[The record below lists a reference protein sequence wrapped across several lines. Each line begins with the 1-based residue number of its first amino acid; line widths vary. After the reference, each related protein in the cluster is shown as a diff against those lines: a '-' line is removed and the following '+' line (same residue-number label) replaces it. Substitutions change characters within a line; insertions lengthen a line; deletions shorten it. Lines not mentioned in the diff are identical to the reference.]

1 MSSEPQ
7 QNPYAV
13 LGVPRDADARTI
25 KKAYFDLVRQNPPE
39 THPEV
44 FKRLREA
51 YELLS
56 DAEARQ
62 AWDATADVPL
72 EGLAAE
78 QAACMAEAVEQFN
91 ADNHAAGRRVLNTF
105 LAEHPEAHEVR
116 TLLGKNLL
124 FEGYP
129 PEALVEFDR
138 VLELRP
144 QDWQARLHRG
154 WALQRLER
162 LKEAADDYW
171 RAGKLGPTELVPRV
185 ALADCLEQM
194 GQVKDALGV
203 LAEARTLT
211 GLRPMDVLSLTVRR
225 AATMLEHGFNPEAVQ
240 ELDSLE
246 VDVPANA
253 DPELRRWTAG
263 QLSSAAATLFAQQRS
278 EAANKLLERS
288 QRFNPTSA
296 TEGVYPVRVDLDVAA
311 LSEGARQWL
320 RAEADRHDGGRT
332 LKTWALPA
340 AVSAGLALVT
350 LFFLV
355 DCFRAPET
363 RTVVDW
369 VCRAVFAAG
378 LAAATLYAA
387 RVLLRSISSPFG
399 SFHVVHP
406 LHLVQ
411 VQRDQLTVWPL
422 VHLNDIQLMDHH
434 DNGRY
439 THTSLDMRFSRMR
452 LVLRVRGKPQ
462 AEALAQELSGRRRR
476 VLELLNR
483 GMLDAESGVEHLP
496 AALLARGAKG
506 RHVHAEGKLPSW
518 VGLGVAAAVAVL
530 VVCASVVPQ
539 RSAVDAR
546 AWGLALNVRDLGPT
560 LAFLRDRPDSN
571 FAPQAQARLDAELAQ
586 ARARMETRLD
596 AGSGTAASIPFFSS
610 LLDAVARTH
619 SRRVSVEWLGL
630 EKSDARPDLLVTAW
644 QRMADEALGKDV
656 LFMDSVRAAGREGP
670 PAASL
675 RVRQQVRPLPANGT
689 DEAPVEL
696 LWAVTTEGLGS
707 SVASLALTARGVSA
721 EDPAASEALLHAWV
735 ERWHLPGTGTR
746 RPLLF
751 TNSLLALEASP

>member
-7 QNPYAV
+7 QNPYTV

-62 AWDATADVPL
+62 AWDATSDVPL
-72 EGLAAE
+72 EGVAAE
-78 QAACMAEAVEQFN
+78 QAECMAAAVEEFN
-91 ADNHAAGRRVLNTF
+91 ADNHATGRRLLNTF
-105 LAEHPEAHEVR
+105 LADHPDAHEVR

-129 PEALVEFDR
+129 PEALVEFER
-138 VLELRP
+138 VLEQRP

-194 GQVKDALGV
+194 RQVPDALDV
-203 LAEARTLT
+203 LAEARKLP
-211 GLRPMDVLSLTVRR
+211 GLKQMDVLSLTVRR
-225 AATMLEHGFNPEAVQ
+225 AATMLEHGLGADAAR
-240 ELDSLE
+240 ELDGLE

-263 QLSSAAATLFAQQRS
+263 QLSAAAANLFAQQKS
-278 EAANKLLERS
+278 EAANALLERC

-296 TEGVYPVRVDLDVAA
+296 TEGVFPVRVDLDLAA
-311 LSEGARQWL
+311 LSDGARQWL
-320 RAEADRHDGGRT
+320 RAEAERNEGGRT
-332 LKTWALPA
+332 LKTWAIPVAWL
-340 AVSAGLALVT
+340 VGLGIAT
-350 LFFLV
+350 LFFFV
-355 DCFRAPET
+355 DCFRAPES
-363 RTVVDW
+363 RTEFDW
-369 VCRAVFAAG
+369 ACRAVFAAG
-378 LAAATLYAA
+378 LCASTLFAA
-387 RVLLRSISSPFG
+387 RILLHTLDSPFG
-399 SFHVVHP
+399 DFHVVHP

-411 VQRDQLTVWPL
+411 VLRNHVTVWPL
-422 VHLNDIQLMDHH
+422 VHLTDIQLMDHH
-434 DNGRY
+434 NNGRY
-439 THTSLDMRFSRMR
+439 THTALEMRFSRR
-452 LVLRVRGKPQ
+452 RVVLRVRGRQP

-496 AALLARGAKG
+496 AALLARGTKG
-506 RHVHAEGKLPSW
+506 HVRAEGALPSW
-518 VGLGVAAAVAVL
+518 VGLGLTAAVAVL
-530 VVCASVVPQ
+530 VVVAAAVPH
-539 RSAVDAR
+539 RRAADAHV
-546 AWGLALNVRDLGPT
+546 WGLARNTRDLGPT
-560 LAFLRDRPDSN
+560 LTFLRDRSGSDL
-571 FAPQAQARLDAELAQ
+571 APQAQARVDAELAQ

-596 AGSGTAASIPFFSS
+596 EGSGTAASRPFFSS
-610 LLDAVARTH
+610 LLDAVSRTH
-619 SRRVSVEWLGL
+619 SRRVVVEMLGV
-630 EKSDARPDLLVTAW
+630 EKSDSRPELLVTAW

-656 LFMDSVRAAGREGP
+656 LFMDSARAAGREGP
-670 PAASL
+670 PAATL
-675 RVRQQVRPLPANGT
+675 RVRQQVRPLAANGT
-689 DEAPVEL
+689 EDPAVEL

-707 SVASLALTARGVSA
+707 VAPLALTARGVSA
-721 EDPAASEALLHAWV
+721 EDPVAAEALLHTWV
-735 ERWHLPGTGTR
+735 ERWHLPGAGTR

-751 TNSLLALEASP
+751 TNSLLAQEASP